1 MKHSIYLKYLIGYLV
16 FSVLMILGI
25 NYIVEPV
32 IKDIEVKQLGE
43 SIYKEAYSLSQK
55 YGKYNYDFPLTVLKL
70 WMKYLL
76 LPFLLTLLYG

>member
-25 NYIVEPV
+25 SYIVEPV

-43 SIYKEAYSLSQK
+43 GIYKEAYSLSQK
-55 YGKYNYDFPLTVLKL
+55 YGKYNYDFPLTVPKL